1 MVNGLTLT
9 LHQGIYIVADKV
21 YSNRHLIVTE
31 MVDLRKDNTRCNA
44 FSTHQF
50 AVRVKS
56 WEWTTSLDVI
66 SICFERLKAG
76 ETLSMYPVLLGSTP
90 HGGITQNLFVWP
102 ALPTLH
108 AASSADIGY
117 MSVLDAAGVS
127 ELHYDRHVFAL
138 TIPRKAKSLSA
149 KVAASYNKVVAAK
162 QNQPD
167 FDVEMGSSSSS
178 DLSEAESDDQDAA
191 AAFEES
197 LGDLAEDAERRAQ
210 SDGSAS
216 SNATGVDVNSTY
228 SLSGQEIYASI
239 SGDSNDLENEAALD
253 KTVLQANENS
263 VHLAEQ
269 KQLESAVKSSRLDL
283 TARSVA
289 EAILELEAQ
298 GIHQTEATVEVALNS
313 EAVMGNTS
321 YEEVSLFGHLLAMK
335 HETA

>member
-44 FSTHQF
+44 FSAHQF

-162 QNQPD
+162 HQPD

-228 SLSGQEIYASI
+228 SLSGQEVYASI
-239 SGDSNDLENEAALD
+239 SGDFNDLENEAALD